1 MKTEGGFQGAHL
13 PGVQGPLL
21 NFDVL
26 SLEKYVAYGLT
37 TTDSQRKG
45 KLARFAVSQG
55 KKGLFCQGNNN
66 TQHLQRAFYLQRAFQ
81 TLAN

>member
-37 TTDSQRKG
+37 TTDS
-45 KLARFAVSQG
+45 
-55 KKGLFCQGNNN
+55 
-66 TQHLQRAFYLQRAFQ
+66 
-81 TLAN
+81 